1 MKNELCIISPGV
13 AMFNGHVY
21 SWFNER
27 KPGLVRHEVF
37 FGKNRQLSIKYGL
50 VIFIR
55 PEDHNGETHGIHCKS
70 GHEFD
75 EYIKAYAQRQA
86 MKYYNWS
93 ISDFIEIF
101 GKSYIGE

>member
-1 MKNELCIISPGV
+1 MNDELSIVNPGV

-21 SWFNER
+21 LWFNER

-37 FGKNRQLSIKYGL
+37 FGKNRQKSIEYGL
-50 VIFIR
+50 VIFIK
-55 PEDHNGETHGIHCKS
+55 PEDHNGETYGVHCKN

-75 EYIKAYAQRQA
+75 EYIKAFAQRQA
-86 MKYYNWS
+86 MKYYGWS

>member
-1 MKNELCIISPGV
+1 MNDELSIVNPGV
-13 AMFNGHVY
+13 TVLNGHIYV
-21 SWFNER
+21 WFDRR
-27 KPGLVRHEVF
+27 KDGLVRHEVF